1 MSPRN
6 ARRIARL
13 ALALLLLVIS
23 LAVQAPERTS
33 GAIPISLVPLASA
46 IAQQPPVNVVRVY
59 FNSLAERDQL
69 ATTLDAQETST
80 SGGYVTALVSDAQL
94 AALRAAGKR
103 VEVDQG
109 RTALINQPVQQLAS
123 QAGGIPGFPCYRT
136 VEETYASLSALA
148 VQYPSLARWIDV
160 GDSWEKVV
168 SGGAAGYDLNVL
180 VLTNKSRP
188 GPKPTFFL
196 MAAIHAREYATAEI
210 ATRFAEYLATQ
221 YGHDPD
227 VTWLLDD
234 FEVVIMPQANPDG
247 RKLAE
252 AGIYQRKNINNTNGG
267 VCQVPGSIFDQY
279 GTDLNRNSSF
289 AWGGSGSS
297 NDPCDQVYRGPS
309 QISEPE
315 TTAIQA
321 EIAALFPDQRG
332 PALTDTVPL
341 TASGVFVTLHSYGG
355 LDLFPWAFT
364 SDPAPNQSG
373 LQTLGRKFGFYN
385 GYMVCQAPVNGCL
398 YASAGTTDD
407 WAYGA
412 LGVAS
417 YTFEVG
423 TDFFE
428 SCDNFETTI
437 WPANLPA
444 LLYAFKAARRPYQNP
459 AGPETIQLATTAS
472 LVNPGTLVT
481 LTARADDTRY
491 ASGGQGDEP
500 TQNIAAARF
509 SVDAPS
515 WITGTPTISM
525 TAVDGLFNANAE
537 SVRGTIDTTG
547 WTPGQ
552 HLVFV
557 ESQDADGNWGVPGA
571 IWVSIVPPYQF
582 AAAPASAAAAG
593 WPGKTVT
600 YTVNLSQLGYSTD
613 TYTVTVSGNAWPTNA
628 PPSAGPL
635 AQGHSAP
642 VKIIVTV
649 PLTAIG
655 GAHDQAIASIIS
667 MGDSTRRAAI
677 TLLTTSLPFQTFF
690 PVFPR

>member
-1 MSPRN
+1 M
-6 ARRIARL
+6 AA
-13 ALALLLLVIS
+13 A
-23 LAVQAPERTS
+23 AP
-33 GAIPISLVPLASA
+33 
-46 IAQQPPVNVVRVY
+46 QPPPVYLVRVY

-69 ATTLDAQETST
+69 ASTLDAQETST
-80 SGGYVTALVSDAQL
+80 SGGYVTALVDDSQL

-103 VEVDQG
+103 VEIDQG
-109 RTALINQPVQQLAS
+109 RTALLNQPVQRLQG

-136 VEETYASLSALA
+136 VEETYASLAGLA
-148 VQYPSLARWIDV
+148 VTYPNLASWLDV
-160 GDSWEKVV
+160 GDSWEKVT

-234 FEVVIMPQANPDG
+234 FQVVIMPQANPDG

-252 AGIYQRKNINNTNGG
+252 AGIYQRKNLNNTNGG
-267 VCQVPGSIFDQY
+267 ACQDPGSIFDQY

-289 AWGGSGSS
+289 EWGGTGSS
-297 NDPCDQVYRGPS
+297 NAPCDQVYRGPS

-315 TTAIQA
+315 TAAIQA
-321 EIAALFPDQRG
+321 EMAALFPDQRG

-341 TASGVFVTLHSYGG
+341 TASGVFVTLHSYGEQ
-355 LDLFPWAFT
+355 DLFPWGFT
-364 SDPAPNQSG
+364 SDPAPNQTS

-385 GYMVCQAPVNGCL
+385 GYMVCQAPVQGCL
-398 YASAGTTDD
+398 YTTSGTTDD
-407 WAYGA
+407 WAYGE

-428 SCDNFETTI
+428 SCDNFESTI

-459 AGPETIQLATTAS
+459 AGPETIQLTTTAS
-472 LVNPGTLVT
+472 PVNPGTLVT
-481 LTARADDTRY
+481 LMAMADDTRY
-491 ASGGQGDEP
+491 ASRGQGDEP
-500 TQNIAAARF
+500 AQNIVAARY
-509 SVDAPS
+509 SVDEPS
-515 WITGTPTISM
+515 WITATPTTSM
-525 TAVDGLFNANAE
+525 TAIDGLFNATTE
-537 SVRGTIDTTG
+537 GVRGAIDTTG
-547 WTPGQ
+547 WTPGN

-557 ESQDADGNWGVPGA
+557 ESQDADGNWGVPSA
-571 IWVSIVPPYQF
+571 TFETINPPYAL
-582 AAAPASAAAAG
+582 AASPPSAAAAG
-593 WPGKTVT
+593 WPGTTIT
-600 YTVNLSQLGYSTD
+600 YTVNLTQLGYLTD
-613 TYTVTVSGNAWPTNA
+613 TYTVTVTGNAWPVNV

-635 AQGHSAP
+635 AQGNTAP
-642 VKIIVTV
+642 LNVTVTV
-649 PLTAIG
+649 PLTATSGTHDLANLTITSIG
-655 GAHDQAIASIIS
+655 DP
-667 MGDSTRRAAI
+667 TRWALIPLVTTALPYRA
-677 TLLTTSLPFQTFF
+677 FF
-690 PVFPR
+690 PVVN